1 MKSLKESLLN
11 RNKVTGNTLDNMYK
25 DELKKK
31 IEEFIYKYYVIFLP
45 GIDIVYD
52 DSLGLFVVNAE
63 QIENKFNKCKDLKSL
78 TGGLPFTFGNI
89 ELFELAEMHNLESLE
104 GSPMTC
110 DKMSITRCGLK
121 NLKGI
126 GDVKERLEI
135 IGCADFESLEDCP
148 KNLKFIRLS
157 TLPKLKSLKGI
168 SPKTRRS
175 YYKIPDGLDDK

>member
-25 DELKKK
+25 DELKLK
-31 IEEFIYKYYVIFLP
+31 IEGFIDKYYMCFATGYDV
-45 GIDIVYD
+45 VYD

-63 QIENKFNKCKDLKSL
+63 QIANRFAKCLNLKSL

-104 GSPMTC
+104 GSPLTC
-110 DKMSITRCGLK
+110 DRMCITRCGLK

-126 GDVKERLEI
+126 GDVKDRLEI
-135 IGCADFESLEDCP
+135 IGCANLESLEDCP
-148 KNLKFIRLS
+148 KNLKSIYLS
-157 TLPKLKSLKGI
+157 SVPKLKSLKGI
-168 SPKTRRS
+168 GPKTHMS
-175 YYKIPDGLDDK
+175 YYKIPDGLADK

>member
-1 MKSLKESLLN
+1 MKSLQEALLN

-31 IEEFIYKYYVIFLP
+31 IEEFIYKYYIIFSS

-63 QIENKFNKCKDLKSL
+63 QLENKFNKCKGLKSL
-78 TGGLPFTFGNI
+78 NGGLPFTFGDI
-89 ELFELAEMHNLESLE
+89 KLFEIAEMSNLESLE

-110 DKMSITRCGLK
+110 DKMCITRCGLK

-148 KNLKFIRLS
+148 KNLKVIRLS

-168 SPKTRRS
+168 CPKTRGS
-175 YYKIPDGLDDK
+175 YYKLPSGLDDK

>member
-1 MKSLKESLLN
+1 MKTLKESLLN

-63 QIENKFNKCKDLKSL
+63 QLESECKDLKSL

-89 ELFELAEMHNLESLE
+89 ELFEIAEMCNLESLE

-110 DKMSITRCGLK
+110 DKMCITRCGLK
-121 NLKGI
+121 NLNGI
-126 GDVKERLEI
+126 GNVKDRLEI
-135 IGCADFESLEDCP
+135 IGCADFESLEGCP